1 MTWDTKLLMWGAVMP
16 SVSHLPNL
24 LSLFR
29 IALIPLLMYYLTDP
43 GPSAGVW
50 AFWIFFVASWTDY
63 FDGYIARLQ
72 GRTST
77 LGKLL
82 DPLADKLLMTAAL
95 IMLLSL
101 DRFPRVPAWLVVLLI
116 GRELAVT
123 GLRGIAAG
131 AGVIV
136 EAEALGKY
144 KTLCQIFAVHSLI
157 LHYTYWHINFHLT
170 GMYFLWLSVVFS
182 LWSGVDY
189 HLKVI
194 RQLSAGRPA
203 LHNGQDRQDGQDR
216 GTARTKARTDGRD
229 VTVSH

>member
-1 MTWDTKLLMWGAVMP
+1 M
-16 SVSHLPNL
+16 SHVPNL

-50 AFWIFFVASWTDY
+50 AFCIFFVASWTDY

-82 DPLADKLLMTAAL
+82 DPLADKLLVMAAL

-116 GRELAVT
+116 GREIAVT

-131 AGVIV
+131 AGVVV
-136 EAEALGKY
+136 EAETLGKS

-157 LHYTYWHINFHLT
+157 LHYTYWHIDFHLT
-170 GMYFLWLSVVFS
+170 GMYFLWISAVFS
-182 LWSGVDY
+182 LWSGLEY

-194 RQLSAGRPA
+194 RQLSAGRSA
-203 LHNGQDRQDGQDR
+203 SQDRQHRQHRQDR
-216 GTARTKARTDGRD
+216 GDAYTNGQADERD
-229 VTVSH
+229 DAADTLTQPS

>member
-1 MTWDTKLLMWGAVMP
+1 M
-16 SVSHLPNL
+16 SHLPNL

-43 GPSAGVW
+43 GPGAGVW
-50 AFWIFFVASWTDY
+50 AFGIFFVASWTDY
-63 FDGYIARLQ
+63 FDGYFARLQ

-82 DPLADKLLMTAAL
+82 DPLADKLLVTAAL

-101 DRFPRVPAWLVVLLI
+101 DRFPRVPAWLVVLLV
-116 GRELAVT
+116 GREIAVT

-131 AGVIV
+131 AGVVV

-157 LHYTYWHINFHLT
+157 LHYTYWHIDFHLT
-170 GMYFLWLSVVFS
+170 GMYFLWLSAVLS
-182 LWSGVDY
+182 LWSGLEY

-194 RQLSAGRPA
+194 RQLSASRPVSHDRQA
-203 LHNGQDRQDGQDR
+203 QQAQHARQNPEAAYPNGQ
-216 GTARTKARTDGRD
+216 ADGRD
-229 VTVSH
+229 ATADTLRPG